1 MGKLE
6 IRCNTART
14 SYAVIPVAISSAIPL
29 SSNRDVSFD
38 DDEDYDSLNI
48 SSEACCL
55 PPCREVI
62 EGELTIALQPTYL
75 VPCPYLRLW
84 KQNGEMVTLEALQ
97 MLLARFSTSSQ
108 SLSEVVD
115 DSRRY
120 QWGQWL
126 PEVHPVLDQSCLGLH
141 ACDVS
146 SHMEMILQDSLI
158 ERDSL
163 SPNLY
168 ILIWLGWV
176 SRLMGIEVCAGRY
189 KELYSSLKSNL
200 KGLPC

>member
-1 MGKLE
+1 MIPLIPWNLLSDIYSEMINNDEKFRKGLEFLEQHWSSLCSSSLWWMGKLE

-141 ACDVS
+141 ACDVGS
-146 SHMEMILQDSLI
+146 
-158 ERDSL
+158 
-163 SPNLY
+163 
-168 ILIWLGWV
+168 V
-176 SRLMGIEVCAGRY
+176 A
-189 KELYSSLKSNL
+189 
-200 KGLPC
+200 